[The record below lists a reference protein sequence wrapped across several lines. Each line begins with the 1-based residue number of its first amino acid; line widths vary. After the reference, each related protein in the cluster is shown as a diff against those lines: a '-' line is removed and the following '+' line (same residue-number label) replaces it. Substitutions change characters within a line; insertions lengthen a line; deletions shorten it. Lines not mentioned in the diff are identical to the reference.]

1 MLKRFQV
8 SFPYSWS
15 FGLEFSFAQPHKEE
29 RFLYPVYSL
38 ITLLAAIL
46 LSKLTIGLKNFA
58 LKPIY
63 RVFQLGFIL
72 SIVVVSSLRILNLVE
87 NYGAPLQ
94 TFNTVAQLEDLGQ
107 SLQSPINVCMGKEW
121 YHFPASFFYRIPIDY
136 DLLTVAL
143 MAYYLEI
150 FELTNVI
157 DSTTFIPKNM
167 NNKNQFEK
175 DKVIDLEHCHYYVDN
190 SQLNSYPQLVY
201 PNLSTTGK
209 WEVITCNKMLDQ
221 MRSIAQL
228 ESYCMFL
235 RG

>member
-1 MLKRFQV
+1 MVWNFLCPATQGRTIFV
-8 SFPYSWS
+8 SCLFLDHITGSNTIEQINYWVEKFCPEANLPRISARIYFIYCRCVQFKDFE
-15 FGLEFSFAQPHKEE
+15 FGRELWCTIANIQHSCPTRGLGPIIAVSNKCVHGE
-29 RFLYPVYSL
+29 RMVP
-38 ITLLAAIL
+38 
-46 LSKLTIGLKNFA
+46 
-58 LKPIY
+58 
-63 RVFQLGFIL
+63 
-72 SIVVVSSLRILNLVE
+72 
-87 NYGAPLQ
+87 
-94 TFNTVAQLEDLGQ
+94 
-107 SLQSPINVCMGKEW
+107 
-121 YHFPASFFYRIPIDY
+121 FPASFFYRIPIDY